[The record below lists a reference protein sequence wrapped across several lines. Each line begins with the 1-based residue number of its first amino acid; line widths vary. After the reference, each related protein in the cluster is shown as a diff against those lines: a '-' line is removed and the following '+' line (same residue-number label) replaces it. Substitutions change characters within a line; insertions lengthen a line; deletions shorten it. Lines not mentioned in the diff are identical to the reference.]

1 MNQTTRCTHTNPL
14 GQTGSLRKK
23 ATMPLSTSL
32 NFSIVL
38 FWLHTAAQVG
48 SFSYSLYLRQSAIP
62 TITMKPSPSPIS
74 GMTRCASTPSSS
86 ASSKL
91 RQSTIDND
99 GDTSSNDIAIPLYGV
114 SEQVLSTRWVQ
125 LVKDGQVCATTVIK
139 EDGEGVDNG
148 ISVRYGVKLDEN
160 RLLEFVDILGDGE
173 GSNSE
178 VRRRISSINA
188 TLAEMQQQRH
198 GDSSN
203 QGMAMEC
210 IHDSPFAAQLQL
222 IRTLRPPRNPDME
235 SSRHEQLIQE
245 SCTPPQYQSTNS
257 FLVGPLRLFGYG
269 EFHGDG
275 NARHRVASLNA
286 LVSSGETSATMHGW
300 DVYHNISPIDP
311 RGHFLLLP
319 TMENSEDNW
328 RDQSLARSDCQCM
341 TYFASTI
348 HPPGSMVLSFNSVG
362 AGASQNHIHCH
373 AWVSPPPPLLDHVD
387 VDNIHGYAA
396 TAAKASSEHT
406 PLNLPRGTTI
416 LLLEYPCTC
425 VKLSSVSS
433 VEEAGTLPATIEE
446 MGEALSTIVQLAQKM
461 QVPHNVAWTNKPTSV
476 EAYVFFRSRSQSS
489 IGDTP
494 SMLRCGASEML
505 GIFLTS
511 SREQLDLF
519 AGRKGAMEQILRDVS
534 LEPRELV
541 WKDVCAALS
550 V

>member
-1 MNQTTRCTHTNPL
+1 
-14 GQTGSLRKK
+14 
-23 ATMPLSTSL
+23 
-32 NFSIVL
+32 
-38 FWLHTAAQVG
+38 
-48 SFSYSLYLRQSAIP
+48 
-62 TITMKPSPSPIS
+62 
-74 GMTRCASTPSSS
+74 
-86 ASSKL
+86 
-91 RQSTIDND
+91 
-99 GDTSSNDIAIPLYGV
+99 
-114 SEQVLSTRWVQ
+114 
-125 LVKDGQVCATTVIK
+125 
-139 EDGEGVDNG
+139 
-148 ISVRYGVKLDEN
+148 
-160 RLLEFVDILGDGE
+160 
-173 GSNSE
+173 
-178 VRRRISSINA
+178 
-188 TLAEMQQQRH
+188 
-198 GDSSN
+198 
-203 QGMAMEC
+203 
-210 IHDSPFAAQLQL
+210 
-222 IRTLRPPRNPDME
+222 
-235 SSRHEQLIQE
+235 
-245 SCTPPQYQSTNS
+245 
-257 FLVGPLRLFGYG
+257 
-269 EFHGDG
+269 
-275 NARHRVASLNA
+275 
-286 LVSSGETSATMHGW
+286 MHGW

-341 TYFASTI
+341 TYFESPI
-348 HPPGSMVLSFNSVG
+348 HPPGSRVLSFNSVG

-433 VEEAGTLPATIEE
+433 VEEAGTLSATIEE

-461 QVPHNVAWTNKPTSV
+461 QVPHNVAWTNK
-476 EAYVFFRSRSQSS
+476 
-489 IGDTP
+489 
-494 SMLRCGASEML
+494 L